1 MIVPRASSQTHRC
14 FHYVCIYIPMR
25 VIESELNLNMSLISI
40 RLNCVLCKQN
50 ASGTSV
56 VDPRQPRFVLLP
68 TLPGAPGIILK
79 RIRAININI
88 KMQCAMSEPPKFTV
102 GILRS
107 ADALRFFECEFYS
120 FFIGTT
126 INLTSFMSRK
136 FT

>member
-88 KMQCAMSEPPKFTV
+88 KMRDVRAAKIYGGHSSQFRRVAFLRV
-102 GILRS
+102 RILQ
-107 ADALRFFECEFYS
+107 LFYRRD
-120 FFIGTT
+120 
-126 INLTSFMSRK
+126 N
-136 FT
+136 